1 MGRMRPSCVAAA
13 IAGAL
18 VLAGCGSSDTPDT
31 PAACLAP
38 ASAYVEALRSAPNDV
53 RLAGGTPISDCLVD
67 EQAAGQLETVGK
79 SMVDAANEL
88 NREALRTRDPDGFVQ
103 LGYLAGAVERGAD
116 ETGGIHR
123 DLVLRVESAA
133 GYTGA
138 GAPRLPASLRQAFA
152 YGRGAGLDQ
161 G

>member
-1 MGRMRPSCVAAA
+1 MGRMKPSCVAAA
-13 IAGAL
+13 IAGA
-18 VLAGCGSSDTPDT
+18 VALAGCGSSDPPET

-38 ASAYVEALRSAPNDV
+38 ASAYVQALRSAPNDV
-53 RLAGGTPISDCLVD
+53 RLAGDTRISDCLID
-67 EQAAGQLETVGK
+67 EQAAGPLETVGK

-88 NREALRTRDPDGFVQ
+88 NHEALRTRDPDGFVQ
-103 LGYLAGAVERGAD
+103 LGYLSGAVERGGE

-123 DLVLRVESAA
+123 DLVPRVEAAA

-138 GAPRLPASLRQAFA
+138 GAQQLPGSLQRAFD
-152 YGRGAGLDQ
+152 YGRDAGLDQ